1 MKLPNESLPNF
12 VNYLPTYV
20 FFYSPPTQRIVV
32 LETNLKT
39 MKRESMEEGLIKKH
53 ITNNDT
59 KINGQ
64 DDITGSSVTPLLL
77 FSTFVAISASFT
89 FGCAVSFS

>member
-1 MKLPNESLPNF
+1 
-12 VNYLPTYV
+12 
-20 FFYSPPTQRIVV
+20 
-32 LETNLKT
+32 
-39 MKRESMEEGLIKKH
+39 MEEGLIKKH

-64 DDITGSSVTPLLL
+64 DDIMGSSVTPLLL